1 MRILGVEIPDHER
14 AEIGLTRFYGIG
26 RTNVKKLAQM
36 SKIDLNTR
44 IKDLSR
50 DDVASLMKSLESFK
64 IEGDLKK
71 EIRENIDRL
80 KAIKSYRGIRHIVN
94 LPVRG
99 QRTKTNARTRKGKR
113 KLLVLLPRKLGQ
125 KSKVSKKLPLAVQI
139 NKHLWQKP
147 INQLQKLLLT
157 KRKLTKVLLKVVFMS
172 NLPSTTP
179 SLVLLIPRARFSLG
193 LQPVTVVSKALENPL
208 RLPPLLLLKKL

>member
-44 IKDLSR
+44 VKDLSR

-94 LPVRG
+94 LPARG
-99 QRTKTNARTRKGKR
+99 QRTKTNARTRKGK
-113 KLLVLLPRKLGQ
+113 
-125 KSKVSKKLPLAVQI
+125 KKTVGS
-139 NKHLWQKP
+139 
-147 INQLQKLLLT
+147 LT
-157 KRKLTKVLLKVVFMS
+157 KEAWAKIETQQKAASTSS
-172 NLPSTTP
+172 N
-179 SLVLLIPRARFSLG
+179 
-193 LQPVTVVSKALENPL
+193 K
-208 RLPPLLLLKKL
+208 